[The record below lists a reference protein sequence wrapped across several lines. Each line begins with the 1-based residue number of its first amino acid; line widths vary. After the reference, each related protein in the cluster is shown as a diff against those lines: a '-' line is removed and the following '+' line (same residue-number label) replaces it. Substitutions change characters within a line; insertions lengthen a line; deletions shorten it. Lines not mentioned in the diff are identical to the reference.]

1 MSNIFSEAVN
11 QFPYSNLWALLFFC
25 MVSEDHCRIET
36 IEKLLPFCAAVHP
49 WSGLPV
55 WHSAG
60 GHPGCCGPQNI
71 SWHNEK
77 RISNWYNFFIKTFSV
92 LNGTI
97 TLQEPY
103 ACCCVWCPWCSATT
117 RATTPSPSM
126 TTSVA
131 ASRSLSSLCL
141 SALELPTS
149 MVSKGG
155 EDTLFHYLKP
165 TVHTNISILRFSEDI
180 QLMTGTR
187 PGLYLCICWKYISP
201 TIMITILVSFCIK
214 MFIGDL
220 SYEVRSEGGH
230 EVIQLLCSGLGCC
243 HRERCAEVLAL
254 LGVRHHCH
262 PHRDVHRLDPCR
274 GSPAVRKA
282 PILNDWHMMS
292 LTILNVNDNTNPRLC
307 GFTLLRR
314 EKAAWFPTEELRD
327 DNNVQPHKVIYIY

>member
-1 MSNIFSEAVN
+1 MIFKEDYYQCQIYFQRLLIN
-11 QFPYSNLWALLFFC
+11 FLTPICGHFYSSVWW
-25 MVSEDHCRIET
+25 VKITVCRIET

-77 RISNWYNFFIKTFSV
+77 RISNWYIFFIKAFSE

-155 EDTLFHYLKP
+155 EDTVFH
-165 TVHTNISILRFSEDI
+165 
-180 QLMTGTR
+180 
-187 PGLYLCICWKYISP
+187 
-201 TIMITILVSFCIK
+201 
-214 MFIGDL
+214 
-220 SYEVRSEGGH
+220 
-230 EVIQLLCSGLGCC
+230 
-243 HRERCAEVLAL
+243 
-254 LGVRHHCH
+254 
-262 PHRDVHRLDPCR
+262 
-274 GSPAVRKA
+274 
-282 PILNDWHMMS
+282 
-292 LTILNVNDNTNPRLC
+292 
-307 GFTLLRR
+307 
-314 EKAAWFPTEELRD
+314 
-327 DNNVQPHKVIYIY
+327 